1 VTSAG
6 AFSWAQNIVTAALT
20 SFVNPVQTSFLH
32 PANTKAKEEVLMV
45 QLSIMAM
52 VLGATVPLAVPA
64 PRSRSALLATKGFGA
79 GVFAAGLAGL
89 GYALALA

>member
-1 VTSAG
+1 
-6 AFSWAQNIVTAALT
+6 
-20 SFVNPVQTSFLH
+20 
-32 PANTKAKEEVLMV
+32 MV

-64 PRSRSALLATKGFGA
+64 PRSRGALLATKGFGA